1 MKTILLAVDG
11 SAPSTRAVET
21 TMEFAPCVGAEVIVL
36 HVRETEAVPW
46 TAQTVELTTTG
57 EAAALVDGVA
67 RRMKDAGLA
76 ARGEITDAMHGS
88 AAREILRTARDED
101 AGMIVMGSRG
111 LSDLAGLVMGS
122 VAHKVLHLADRP
134 VLVVR

>member
-11 SAPSTRAVET
+11 SAPSGRAVET
-21 TMEFAPCVGAEVIVL
+21 TLDLAPCVGAEVVVL
-36 HVRETEAVPW
+36 HVRETEALPW
-46 TAQTVELTTTG
+46 TVQTVELTTSD
-57 EAAALVDGVA
+57 EATALVDGVV
-67 RRMKDAGLA
+67 RRLKDAGVS
-76 ARGEITDAMHGS
+76 ARGETTEAMHGS
-88 AAREILRTARDED
+88 AARDILRTAREED
-101 AGMIVMGSRG
+101 VGMIVMGSRG